1 MNAAYLMGSNTFKV
15 QYQVIDFDQGDTKTA
30 ISAGVDHKLSKN
42 TKVFGFYSNF
52 DMDTLVDQEYLGV
65 GIEYKF

>member
-1 MNAAYLMGSNTFKV
+1 MNSNTFKV
-15 QYQVIDFDQGDTKTA
+15 QYQVIDFDEGDKKTA

-42 TKVFGFYSNF
+42 TKVFGFYSTF
-52 DMDTLVDQEYLGV
+52 DTDNQVDQDYLGV